1 MAANVACMAL
11 AHNYSAEEKQIILD
25 ARSVWTQLYGA
36 PRKSGTRVRGVKRAR
51 SELDKDGRQT
61 ETAWLKRRRQH
72 VDNLMVAESSPKKLD
87 VVVRDAGALAAP
99 IWAESHEKEFAYQ
112 NACRELRF
120 LEAAW
125 QGHTLDSEM
134 DSDTTRR
141 NSMNG

>member
-51 SELDKDGRQT
+51 SELDKDGR
-61 ETAWLKRRRQH
+61 RQH

-112 NACRELRF
+112 NACREL

-134 DSDTTRR
+134 DSDNKAKLDEWVKWMPRER
-141 NSMNG
+141 PGR

>member
-61 ETAWLKRRRQH
+61 ETAWLKRRH
-72 VDNLMVAESSPKKLD
+72 NLMVAESSPKKLD

-112 NACRELRF
+112 NACR
-120 LEAAW
+120 
-125 QGHTLDSEM
+125 TLDSEM
-134 DSDTTRR
+134 DSDNKAKLDEWVKWMPRER
-141 NSMNG
+141 PGR